1 LAVVFVTSQAVT
13 KGAKYSGATEA
24 AQIPGSA
31 GCDNRRMDTLR
42 FDVAVVGP
50 GVAGLATALGLAQ
63 QGLKVALVGPR
74 PRIHR
79 PTEEAPFD
87 ARIYALAP
95 GSAALLE
102 RLGVWGRV
110 DASRVCPVERMRVF
124 GDAGDEL
131 TFDAYAAT
139 VERLATIVEE
149 SELARVLDAACD
161 YQPAITRIDASFH
174 GLRAESG
181 EVELELDEGRC
192 VAAALLV
199 GADGA
204 NSAVRAAAGINTQL
218 KPYHHTALVANFRCE
233 RPHLNTAW
241 QWFTDE
247 GIVALLPMAG
257 ERVSLVWS
265 APEELA
271 TRLQLLDP
279 AAFAERVTARS
290 RHVLGALTAIG
301 PVHAFPLRL
310 LTVRRLVGPAL
321 ALVGDAAHVVH
332 PLAGQGLNLG
342 LQDVDALLQAV
353 GGREGFRSAGD
364 DVVLRRYE
372 RSRAEPIGLMRF
384 ATDGLARLFAID
396 DPFVR
401 GARNAGMS
409 LVNRLKPLK
418 SRLIRQ
424 ALG

>member
-1 LAVVFVTSQAVT
+1 
-13 KGAKYSGATEA
+13 
-24 AQIPGSA
+24 
-31 GCDNRRMDTLR
+31 MDSLR

-63 QGLKVALVGPR
+63 QGLKVALIGPR
-74 PRIHR
+74 VRIHQ
-79 PTEEAPFD
+79 PSPEAPWD
-87 ARIYALAP
+87 ARIYALAA
-95 GSAALLE
+95 GSQALLE

-110 DASRVCPVERMRVF
+110 DADRVCPVERMRVF

-161 YQPAITRIDASFH
+161 YQPAITRIDATFQ
-174 GLRAESG
+174 AFVTEPSG
-181 EVELELDEGRC
+181 TTEIQLTDGRRMS
-192 VAAALLV
+192 VALLV

-204 NSAVRAAAGINTQL
+204 NSAVRAAAGINAEL
-218 KPYHHTALVANFRCE
+218 KPYRQTALVANFECE

-247 GIVALLPMAG
+247 GIVALLPMPG
-257 ERVSLVWS
+257 DRVSLVWS
-265 APEELA
+265 APDALAPELQA
-271 TRLQLLDP
+271 LDP
-279 AAFAERVTARS
+279 AAFAERVAARA
-290 RHVLGALTAIG
+290 RHVLGTLTLLGA
-301 PVHAFPLRL
+301 VHAFPLRL
-310 LTVRRLVGPAL
+310 LNVGRLVGRSL

-342 LQDVDALLQAV
+342 LQDVGTLLDVV
-353 GGREGFRSAGD
+353 GGREPFRACGD
-364 DVVLRRYE
+364 PVVLRRYE
-372 RSRAEPIGLMRF
+372 RARAESIGLMRF
-384 ATDGLARLFAID
+384 ATDGLARLFALD
-396 DPFVR
+396 DPLVR
-401 GARNAGMS
+401 GARNAGMA
-409 LVNRLKPLK
+409 LVNRLGPLK

>member
-1 LAVVFVTSQAVT
+1 MPPM
-13 KGAKYSGATEA
+13 E
-24 AQIPGSA
+24 
-31 GCDNRRMDTLR
+31 TLR
-42 FDVAVVGP
+42 FDAAVVGP

-74 PRIHR
+74 PRVHQ
-79 PTEEAPFD
+79 PSPAAPYD

-110 DASRVCPVERMRVF
+110 DADRVCPVERMRVF

-161 YQPAITRIDASFH
+161 YQPAVARIEAAFQALDVQSP
-174 GLRAESG
+174 GTAE
-181 EVELELDEGRC
+181 LQLADGRR
-192 VAAALLV
+192 VSAALLV

-204 NSAVRAAAGINTQL
+204 NSAVRAAAGISADV
-218 KPYHHTALVANFRCE
+218 KPYRQTALVANFECE

-247 GIVALLPMAG
+247 GIVALLPMPG
-257 ERVSLVWS
+257 NRVSLVWS
-265 APEELA
+265 APEALAPELQA
-271 TRLQLLDP
+271 LDA
-279 AAFAERVTARS
+279 AAFAARVTARA
-290 RHVLGALTAIG
+290 RHVLGSLTSLGAA
-301 PVHAFPLRL
+301 HAFPLRL
-310 LTVRRLVGPAL
+310 LTVRRLIGPSL

-342 LQDVDALLQAV
+342 LQDVDALLKVV
-353 GGREGFRSAGD
+353 GEREPFRSCGD
-364 DVVLRRYE
+364 PVVLRRYE
-372 RSRAEPIGLMRF
+372 RSRAESIGLMRF
-384 ATDGLARLFAID
+384 ATDGLARLFAVD
-396 DPFVR
+396 DPLVR
-401 GARNAGMS
+401 GARNAGMA
-409 LVNRLKPLK
+409 VVDRLGPLK

>member
-1 LAVVFVTSQAVT
+1 
-13 KGAKYSGATEA
+13 
-24 AQIPGSA
+24 
-31 GCDNRRMDTLR
+31 MDTIR

-63 QGLKVALVGPR
+63 QGLKVALIGPR

-79 PTEEAPFD
+79 PTGDAPFD

-110 DASRVCPVERMRVF
+110 DAGRTCPVERMRVF

-161 YQPAITRIDASFH
+161 YQPAITRIEASFQ
-174 GLRAESG
+174 GLRTGQDGAEF
-181 EVELELDEGRC
+181 ELDDGRR
-192 VAAALLV
+192 VVVDLLV

-204 NSAVRAAAGINTQL
+204 NSAVRAAAGINAEL
-218 KPYHHTALVANFRCE
+218 KPYRHTALVANFECE
-233 RPHLNTAW
+233 RPHLNAAW

-257 ERVSLVWS
+257 NRVSLVWS
-265 APEELA
+265 APEALA
-271 TRLQLLDP
+271 PSLQSLQP
-279 AAFAERVTARS
+279 AAFAQRVTARS
-290 RHVLGALTAIG
+290 RDVLGALAPIG

-310 LTVRRLVGPAL
+310 LTVRRIIGPAL

-342 LQDVDALLQAV
+342 LQDVDALLTVV
-353 GGREGFRSAGD
+353 GGREAFRGPGD
-364 DVVLRRYE
+364 PVVLRRYE
-372 RSRAEPIGLMRF
+372 RSRAEAISLMRF
-384 ATDGLARLFAID
+384 TTDGLARLFAID
-396 DPFVR
+396 DPVVR
-401 GARNAGMS
+401 GARNAGMA

>member
-1 LAVVFVTSQAVT
+1 
-13 KGAKYSGATEA
+13 
-24 AQIPGSA
+24 
-31 GCDNRRMDTLR
+31 MDPIR
-42 FDVAVVGP
+42 FDVAVVGA

-63 QGLKVALVGPR
+63 KGLKVGLIGPR

-79 PTEEAPFD
+79 PSDEAPFD

-110 DASRVCPVERMRVF
+110 DAGRICPVERMRVF

-161 YQPAITRIDASFH
+161 YQPAITRIEASFR
-174 GLRAESG
+174 GLRARQEG
-181 EVELELDEGRC
+181 ADIELDDGRH
-192 VAAALLV
+192 VSAALLV

-204 NSAVRAAAGINTQL
+204 SSAVRAAAGISAEL
-218 KPYHHTALVANFRCE
+218 KPYRHTALVANFQCE

-257 ERVSLVWS
+257 DRVSLVWS

-271 TRLQLLDP
+271 PRLQALSP

-290 RHVLGALTAIG
+290 RHVLGTLTPMG

-342 LQDVDALLQAV
+342 LQDVEALLVTV
-353 GGREGFRSAGD
+353 GGREAFRSAGD
-364 DVVLRRYE
+364 PVVLRRYE
-372 RSRAEPIGLMRF
+372 RSRAEAVGLMRF
-384 ATDGLARLFAID
+384 TTDGLARLFAID

-401 GARNAGMS
+401 GARNAGMA

>member
-1 LAVVFVTSQAVT
+1 
-13 KGAKYSGATEA
+13 
-24 AQIPGSA
+24 
-31 GCDNRRMDTLR
+31 MDPLR

-63 QGLKVALVGPR
+63 QGQKVALIGPR
-74 PRIHR
+74 ASVHQPS
-79 PTEEAPFD
+79 PAAPYD

-110 DASRVCPVERMRVF
+110 DAARVCPVERMRVF

-131 TFDAYAAT
+131 TFDAYATT

-149 SELARVLDAACD
+149 SELVRVLDAACD
-161 YQPAITRIDASFH
+161 YQPAITRIDAAFQS
-174 GLRAESG
+174 LEPQASG
-181 EVELELDEGRC
+181 AAPLQLADGRR
-192 VAAALLV
+192 VSVALLV

-204 NSAVRAAAGINTQL
+204 NSAVRAAAGINAEL
-218 KPYHHTALVANFRCE
+218 KPYLQTALVANFACE

-247 GIVALLPMAG
+247 GVVALLPLPG
-257 ERVSLVWS
+257 DHVSLVWS
-265 APEELA
+265 APDALA
-271 TRLQLLDP
+271 PQLLALDP
-279 AAFAERVTARS
+279 AAFAERVTARA
-290 RHVLGALTAIG
+290 RHVLGSLTSLG
-301 PVHAFPLRL
+301 PAHAFPLRL
-310 LTVRRLVGPAL
+310 LTVRRLVGPSL

-342 LQDVDALLQAV
+342 LQDVDTLLRVV
-353 GGREGFRSAGD
+353 GERESFRACGD
-364 DVVLRRYE
+364 PVVLRRYE
-372 RSRAEPIGLMRF
+372 RARAEAIGLMRF
-384 ATDGLARLFAID
+384 TTDGLARLFAVD
-396 DPFVR
+396 DPLVR
-401 GARNAGMS
+401 GARNAGMAM
-409 LVNRLKPLK
+409 VNRLGPLK